1 MDQTTINRA
10 PKIEAVTSA
19 DEMLDFQ
26 QLVRMVPIADSLA
39 RYVVGLV
46 RATRPEDGG
55 APDFVKKYVNYG
67 GSIRAAQFIVL
78 AAKARALSRKRYHV
92 AYDDITAVIVPVL
105 RHRILLNFHAESDS
119 HRQRRDSQSPGGPRC
134 AAQGD
139 LVQRFLE
146 PAVLA
151 GISSL
156 DLVAKTVVDGFVAG
170 LHRSPDFGFSQEFAE
185 YRAYAPGDD
194 LRHVDWNLFARTER
208 CYLKRYRG
216 ETNSQLTMLLD
227 ASNSMEY
234 TSGPPK
240 KMDYARF
247 IAASLFY
254 LAIHNQ
260 RDAAGVIVFDEKVR
274 DVVRPSTRPGQLARL
289 FAALERAEPHAR
301 TDFAKPLHHFQ
312 ELLHRRGIAIVISD
326 FYEDPETIVRTVE
339 PLRFRGNE
347 VVLFHILDPEEIR
360 PSPEELRDPCRPRDG
375 AENRSGS
382 RIRQD
387 VVPRQD

>member
-1 MDQTTINRA
+1 M
-10 PKIEAVTSA
+10 
-19 DEMLDFQ
+19 
-26 QLVRMVPIADSLA
+26 
-39 RYVVGLV
+39 
-46 RATRPEDGG
+46 
-55 APDFVKKYVNYG
+55 
-67 GSIRAAQFIVL
+67 
-78 AAKARALSRKRYHV
+78 
-92 AYDDITAVIVPVL
+92 
-105 RHRILLNFHAESDS
+105 
-119 HRQRRDSQSPGGPRC
+119 
-134 AAQGD
+134 
-139 LVQRFLE
+139 QRFLE

-216 ETNSQLTMLLD
+216 ETNSQLTVLLD

-234 TSGPPK
+234 TSGPLK

-247 IAASLFY
+247 IAASLSY

-260 RDAAGVIVFDEKVR
+260 RDAAGLIVFDEKVR

-289 FAALERAEPHAR
+289 FAALERAEAHAR

-326 FYEDPETIVRTVE
+326 FYEDPETIVRTIE

-347 VVLFHILDPEEIR
+347 VVLFHILDPDEIR
-360 PSPEELRDPCRPRDG
+360 PVLSSSAVLVDLETEQKI
-375 AENRSGS
+375 E
-382 RIRQD
+382 
-387 VVPRQD
+387 VVPEYAKTSYRAKIDAHIERLRTRTRAAGMDYQLLVTDQPLDAALRSYLALRKERN